1 MNDLLTFL
9 KQYKWRV
16 ITVCTGIVIAILLF
30 TIGLWRTLL
39 LLAIIA
45 AGYMVGKKLDK
56 DGTESFD
63 EAVSKLFKK

>member
-1 MNDLLTFL
+1 MNELLAIF

-16 ITVCTGIVIAILLF
+16 ITVCAGIVIASLLF
-30 TIGLWRTLL
+30 TIGLWRTLI

-45 AGYMVGKKLDK
+45 LGYTVGKKLDR

>member
-1 MNDLLTFL
+1 MLDLLNFL

-16 ITVCTGIVIAILLF
+16 ITVCTGVVIAILLF
-30 TIGLWRTLL
+30 TIGLWRTLIL
-39 LLAIIA
+39 GAIVA
-45 AGYMVGKKLDK
+45 AGYLIGKKLDK